1 MSANQTNPSHL
12 ILLFKRVKQYIP
24 TQITE
29 LKTSTQPQNQT
40 RFAAPIFLSF
50 HHKFNLI
57 RWSTLTSSG
66 SLPTVG
72 IKPWSA
78 Y

>member
-12 ILLFKRVKQYIP
+12 ILLFKRVKRYIP

-40 RFAAPIFLSF
+40 RFAAPIFS
-50 HHKFNLI
+50 
-57 RWSTLTSSG
+57 
-66 SLPTVG
+66 
-72 IKPWSA
+72 
-78 Y
+78 